1 MKVNRIELTLAA
13 SVIAVAVILAS
24 VVGCGDGESAPRDE
38 TAVLRTKKI
47 RTVKPAQG
55 RRLSPGPA
63 RPVAQAQAPR
73 PDLITR
79 DQLRKEFGDDYRRLT
94 NDIVDELLKLT
105 SERRDL
111 FRRIFKASDPPNLKA
126 LVNLMQEAM
135 NCDSPTVRSAI
146 VGGLAGVG
154 IEGMDA
160 LSEFLLDSDP
170 DVAQQALDEFDTL
183 LSEVEDEA
191 AKIALCE
198 KTMNF
203 LRDEEAIRYIA
214 VDLNG
219 CDDQASAVEAL
230 VRVIGGTN
238 AKAIEVAKESYEFI
252 TDEEFTT
259 VEAAKKWIDGYKADQ
274 QDDN

>member
-1 MKVNRIELTLAA
+1 MLAA

-24 VVGCGDGESAPRDE
+24 VVGRGDRASATRDE
-38 TAVLRTKKI
+38 KAALRVKKT

-63 RPVAQAQAPR
+63 RPAAQMQAPR

-94 NDIVDELLKLT
+94 NDIVEELLKLT
-105 SERRDL
+105 AERRDL

-183 LSEVEDEA
+183 LSEVEDEP

-203 LRDEEAIRYIA
+203 LRDEDAIRYIA

-219 CDDQASAVEAL
+219 CDNQAAAVEAL
-230 VRVIGGTN
+230 VRIIGGTN
-238 AKAIEVAKESYEFI
+238 AKAAAVAKESYEFI
-252 TDEEFTT
+252 TEEEFTT
-259 VEAAKKWIDGYKADQ
+259 AEAAKKWIDGYKADQ
-274 QDDN
+274 QE